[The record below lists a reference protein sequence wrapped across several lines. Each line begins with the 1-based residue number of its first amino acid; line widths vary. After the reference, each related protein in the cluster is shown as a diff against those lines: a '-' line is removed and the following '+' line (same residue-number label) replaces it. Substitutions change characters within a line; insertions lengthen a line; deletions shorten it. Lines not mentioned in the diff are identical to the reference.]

1 MNESLLTEFLTEKQ
15 EVPEELKERIHKE
28 LLKQE
33 KAIMIRNITVTLAAV
48 FVLSFFVISFA
59 YVFLGNI
66 LSLVLTAAF
75 SVGSA
80 VMAVVLAVAAGK
92 YEIRELQKGLL

>member
-1 MNESLLTEFLTEKQ
+1 MNERLLTEFLTEKQ

-48 FVLSFFVISFA
+48 FVLSFFVIAFA

-75 SVGSA
+75 SAGSA